1 MSKLSP
7 RRIDY
12 LIAVF
17 KCCKEKGYARQ
28 YEIVDELGVAKPTA
42 SLMIRRLRDEG
53 YLQVRRRKIF
63 LGKKGEEAIREALW
77 KHGVMESAL
86 VKLGLSSRE
95 ACEISWSIVDRI
107 PRNAVERIWRSLG
120 SPDSCP
126 CGYELPIGERDI
138 LSYEV
143 CMISKALGRSSFNS
157 SKNED
162 RHGKD
167 VVYCR

>member
-1 MSKLSP
+1 MSKLSL

-28 YEIVDELGVAKPTA
+28 HEIIDELGVAKPTA
-42 SLMIRRLRDEG
+42 SLMIGRLRDEG

-63 LGKKGEEAIREALW
+63 LGRKGEEAIREALW

-86 VKLGLSSRE
+86 VKLGLSSKE

-107 PRNAVERIWRSLG
+107 PRSAVERIWRSLG

-126 CGYELPIGERDI
+126 CGYELPTDEGDV

-143 CMISKALGRSSFNS
+143 CMASRNSRSKRL
-157 SKNED
+157 
-162 RHGKD
+162 
-167 VVYCR
+167 